1 VLIRVVIGKSR
12 IAKRTFDYKNI
23 MHVGKLSTTG
33 RVIIEIGGIQQRRN
47 AESICVGLF

>member
-1 VLIRVVIGKSR
+1 
-12 IAKRTFDYKNI
+12 

-47 AESICVGLF
+47 AESIYDIS